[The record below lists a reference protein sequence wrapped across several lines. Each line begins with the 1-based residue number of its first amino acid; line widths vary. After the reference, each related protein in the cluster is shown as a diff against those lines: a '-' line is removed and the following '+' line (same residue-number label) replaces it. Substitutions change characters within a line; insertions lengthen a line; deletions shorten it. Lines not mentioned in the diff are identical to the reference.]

1 MKNLEQILKKR
12 ILNFGPLSMSD
23 FILEAN
29 LNSKFGYYNN
39 NFPFG
44 EKKDYITSPEISQ
57 MFGELLALWSIAC
70 WNLTKQEDYII
81 SLMIIASLSNLLT
94 GYLKTVLNTMLTRL
108 EHLIWHDYSV
118 I

>member
-12 ILNFGPLSMSD
+12 IVNFGPISISD

-44 EKKDYITSPEISQ
+44 EKKDYMTSLIQIT
-57 MFGELLALWSIAC
+57 FSI
-70 WNLTKQEDYII
+70 TQQII
-81 SLMIIASLSNLLT
+81 IT
-94 GYLKTVLNTMLTRL
+94 PY
-108 EHLIWHDYSV
+108 
-118 I
+118 